1 MPNWK
6 KVIIKD
12 SAAELASLDTSGN
25 ISASGDIFANS
36 ITLAN
41 GSGIVYADEIAG
53 PSLTLDSAGQVRI
66 DSAGSTINFSKNNT
80 DLLRLIPGSDSA
92 DFIGNITA
100 SGNISSSGTVVGS
113 NLSGNNTGDSTITD
127 SVTTTSSTIRA
138 SATAVKAAKDAAYAN
153 TILIS
158 NQQSLNTI
166 QTNAILANESNI
178 ALKAN
183 IASPALTGVPEA
195 PTATAN
201 TNTTQIA
208 TTAYTDAAVAA
219 LVDSAPA
226 NLNTLNELAEALNDD
241 DDAIVTINTALG
253 TKLPLAGGNMS
264 GPIDMGNQ
272 NITAVKDVKFTNLIG
287 AGSVV
292 EIGLEKFKYFSVAS
306 FAGNRIMFLEDESAQ
321 FGSRGSATTT
331 IGKSA
336 SNTSTAGGILNIHAG
351 DTAQGGTSDIAGGHL
366 NIRGGKGKGTGA
378 GGEIVLWVSPSTTTG
393 NLLNTSYPA
402 LTINQDRSAE
412 FAKNVSIDGI
422 MESVA
427 VSSPT
432 ITTGTAQSRSKLML
446 WSGTTYAIGMK
457 QGYTFGGLNNDYA
470 MSFQMNNDADR
481 GFWWGHDSHTDAQG
495 AMALTTDGR
504 LSVAQFLRL
513 GYGETDTAIPGTH
526 SLDVSGDIFLTGDV
540 IGQTTKERWIKN
552 VAYVVVAGSTEQF
565 IPLVGA
571 AENPNEANGSSA
583 MVMPTGGKLLK
594 VHLRSNRNL
603 HQLSGTSTANNITVK
618 MHTWSPGTTH
628 SQTTEV
634 DLGAVTG
641 VGPSISAVAVYD
653 FTGTLDSGIGTPT
666 NAFAAGDL
674 LGFGIKHSQNMAEN
688 TKYFVTLVFEMDWE
702 SY

>member
-12 SAAELASLDTSGN
+12 SAAELASLDT
-25 ISASGDIFANS
+25 
-36 ITLAN
+36 
-41 GSGIVYADEIAG
+41 
-53 PSLTLDSAGQVRI
+53 
-66 DSAGSTINFSKNNT
+66 
-80 DLLRLIPGSDSA
+80 
-92 DFIGNITA
+92 

-138 SATAVKAAKDAAYAN
+138 SATAVKTAKDAAYAN
-153 TILIS
+153 TILIG

-166 QTNAILANESNI
+166 QSNAIVSNDADI
-178 ALKAN
+178 ATNVADIATNVADIATKAN

-208 TTAYTDAAVAA
+208 TTAYTDAAIAA
-219 LVDSAPA
+219 LVDTAPG
-226 NLNTLNELAEALNDD
+226 NLNTLNELAA
-241 DDAIVTINTALG
+241 ALG
-253 TKLPLAGGNMS
+253 DDVNFSTTVTNSIAAKLPKAGGTMS
-264 GPIDMGNQ
+264 GPIAMGNQ
-272 NITAVKDVKFTNLIG
+272 NITGGGSITGTSLAATTVEFTNLYGNGSNIDIGLGKFGALAIDDFFGRQQLLMVNNSALFGDKTDYPFVIGKRG
-287 AGSVV
+287 AG
-292 EIGLEKFKYFSVAS
+292 
-306 FAGNRIMFLEDESAQ
+306 
-321 FGSRGSATTT
+321 ATLP
-331 IGKSA
+331 
-336 SNTSTAGGILNIHAG
+336 GGDLLIHSG
-351 DTAQGGTSDIAGGHL
+351 DTLAGSTNNLAGGHL
-366 NIRGGKGKGTGA
+366 NIRGGYGKGTGP
-378 GGEIVLWVSPSTTTG
+378 GGEIRFGVSPSTTSG
-393 NLLNTSYPA
+393 NSLNTSYTA
-402 LTINQDRSAE
+402 LTIRQDRSAV
-412 FAKNVSIDGI
+412 FDKSVSA
-422 MESVA
+422 EA
-427 VSSPT
+427 VISPT
-432 ITTGTAQSRSKLML
+432 LTTDTAQSRSKLMV

-457 QGYTFGGLNNDYA
+457 TGYTFGGLNNDYA
-470 MSFQMNNDADR
+470 MSFQMNDDADR

-513 GYGETDTAIPGTH
+513 GYGETDTTIPDTH
-526 SLDVSGDIFLTGDV
+526 SLDVNGDIFLTGDV

-594 VHLRSNRNL
+594 VHIRTNRNL

-618 MHTWSPGTTH
+618 MHKWSPGTVH
-628 SQTTEV
+628 SQTTETT
-634 DLGAVTG
+634 LGAVTG
-641 VGPSISAVAVYD
+641 VGPTITAVGVYD
-653 FTGTLDSGIGTPT
+653 FTGTLDTIVGGTPT
-666 NAFAAGDL
+666 NVFAAGDL